1 MAVFSENP
9 LSPTNLLP
17 RVNAARVMPDSR
29 PMAMPAILMS
39 SPPSATPMTNR
50 HPMNASTTAR
60 TFLLV
65 ILSPNR
71 KKAKIRT
78 K

>member
-1 MAVFSENP
+1 VFPEKP

-17 RVNAARVMPDSR
+17 RVNAARVMPDSV
-29 PMAMPAILMS
+29 PMATPAILMS
-39 SPPSATPMTNR
+39 SVPSATPMTNMQ
-50 HPMNASTTAR
+50 PMNAITTAS

-71 KKAKIRT
+71 KNANTRT